1 MIRPLERL
9 SVGMAIPF
17 GGDRLAV
24 VGRELAAEFQ
34 KGDRLLVIQE
44 TGELLRV
51 PAALQALAAEAVEAA
66 LGAFEALKTASEEA
80 LSHFFDEASRALANE
95 EVWEKIAKINA
106 ADLAAAAARGRP
118 TGRLE
123 ASAAM
128 RAAMIAG
135 LKAWRDAPPLRGRLT
150 RQIAHE
156 GWSLCEETAPLGVIG
171 FVFEARPNVVVD
183 AAGVVKGGNAAVLRI
198 GADALATAGAILDL
212 ALAPALLE
220 AGLPAAV
227 TLLKTPAHAAG
238 WALFS
243 DRRLSLAIARGSGPA
258 TALLGAIARQ
268 SGVPAS
274 LHGTGGAGLVA
285 DRSAD
290 LARFSAA
297 VAASLDRKVC
307 NTLNVCCIA
316 SERAGELTPAFL
328 AALEQAGGEAGARLH
343 VLKNATPFLPEAW
356 RGKAEALAL
365 ADLGREWEWE
375 SAPEV
380 SLAIVE
386 DLEEAIRLF
395 NAHAPRLAASL
406 IAEDPAAQARFFEGI
421 EAPFVGDG
429 MTRWVDGQ
437 FAYGLPELGLSN
449 WAGGRLFSRSAALTG
464 EDAFTI
470 RARMRQI
477 DPGLRR

>member
-274 LHGTGGAGLVA
+274 LHGTGGAGLDNGGNAAELRIGA
-285 DRSAD
+285 DALATAGAILD
-290 LARFSAA
+290 LA
-297 VAASLDRKVC
+297 L
-307 NTLNVCCIA
+307 
-316 SERAGELTPAFL
+316 
-328 AALEQAGGEAGARLH
+328 
-343 VLKNATPFLPEAW
+343 
-356 RGKAEALAL
+356 
-365 ADLGREWEWE
+365 
-375 SAPEV
+375 
-380 SLAIVE
+380 
-386 DLEEAIRLF
+386 
-395 NAHAPRLAASL
+395 
-406 IAEDPAAQARFFEGI
+406 
-421 EAPFVGDG
+421 
-429 MTRWVDGQ
+429 
-437 FAYGLPELGLSN
+437 
-449 WAGGRLFSRSAALTG
+449 
-464 EDAFTI
+464 
-470 RARMRQI
+470 
-477 DPGLRR
+477 